1 MNRNHFF
8 AKARILLPATLMF
21 VTLNAFTQT
30 VTGKLQNKTGGDT
43 QTITQFHPE

>member
-30 VTGKLQNKTGGDT
+30 VPANSKTR
-43 QTITQFHPE
+43 PEVTSSNYTVPP